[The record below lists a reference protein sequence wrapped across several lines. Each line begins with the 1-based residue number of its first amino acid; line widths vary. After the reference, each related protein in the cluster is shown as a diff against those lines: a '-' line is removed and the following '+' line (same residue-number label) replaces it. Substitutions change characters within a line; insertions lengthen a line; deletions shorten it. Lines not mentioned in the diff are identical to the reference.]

1 MNERLE
7 QRLNYR
13 SAAPQA
19 FKPMYDME
27 AYLKSCGL
35 DHTLLELVK
44 IRASQLNAC
53 AFCLHMHTSE
63 ARTAGESE
71 RRLYLLDAWQESQLY
86 TARERAAL
94 AWTEA
99 LTLVSETHA
108 PDDAYEAVKAQFTP
122 KEIVDLTMA
131 ICQINSWNRL
141 MVGFRAVHPED
152 AKHKAG

>member
-1 MNERLE
+1 ME

-13 SAAPQA
+13 TAAPEA

-27 AYLKSCGL
+27 AYLKGCGL
-35 DHTLLELVK
+35 DHTLIKLVK
-44 IRASQLNAC
+44 VRASQINAC

-63 ARTAGESE
+63 ARAAGESE
-71 RRLYLLDAWQESQLY
+71 RRLYLLDAWQESQLF
-86 TARERAAL
+86 TPRERAAL
-94 AWTEA
+94 TWTEA
-99 LTLVSETHA
+99 LTRVSDTHV
-108 PDDAYEAVKAQFTP
+108 PDEAYEAMKAQFTP

-152 AKHKAG
+152 SKHKVG

>member
-1 MNERLE
+1 ME

-13 SAAPQA
+13 TAAPEA

-27 AYLKSCGL
+27 AYLKGCGL
-35 DHTLLELVK
+35 DHTLIKLVK
-44 IRASQLNAC
+44 VRASQINAC

-63 ARTAGESE
+63 ARAAGESE
-71 RRLYLLDAWQESQLY
+71 RRLYLLDAWQESQLF
-86 TARERAAL
+86 TPRERAAL
-94 AWTEA
+94 TWTEA
-99 LTLVSETHA
+99 LTRVSDTHV
-108 PDDAYEAVKAQFTP
+108 PDEAYEAVKAQFTP

-152 AKHKAG
+152 SKHKAV

>member
-1 MNERLE
+1 MDQRLE

-13 SAAPQA
+13 TAAPEA

-27 AYLKSCGL
+27 AYLKGCGL
-35 DHTLLELVK
+35 DHTLIKLVK
-44 IRASQLNAC
+44 VRASQLNAC

-71 RRLYLLDAWQESQLY
+71 MRLYLLDAWHESQLY

-94 AWTEA
+94 KWTEA
-99 LTLVSETHA
+99 LTLVSQTHA
-108 PDDAYEAVKAQFTP
+108 PDEAYEAVKAEFTP

-152 AKHKAG
+152 AKHKAM

>member
-1 MNERLE
+1 ME

-13 SAAPQA
+13 TAAPEA

-27 AYLKSCGL
+27 AYLKGCGL
-35 DHTLLELVK
+35 ELSLVK
-44 IRASQLNAC
+44 LVKVRASQINGC
-53 AFCLHMHTSE
+53 AYCLHMHTSE
-63 ARTAGESE
+63 ARAAGESE
-71 RRLYLLDAWQESQLY
+71 MRLYLLDAWQESQLF

-99 LTLVSETHA
+99 LTRVSETHA
-108 PDDAYEAVKAQFTP
+108 PDEAYDALKAQFTP

-141 MVGFRAVHPED
+141 MVGFRAVHPND
-152 AKHKAG
+152 AKHKVG

>member
-1 MNERLE
+1 ME

-13 SAAPQA
+13 TAAPEA

-27 AYLKSCGL
+27 AYLKGCGL
-35 DHTLLELVK
+35 DHTLIELVK
-44 IRASQLNAC
+44 VRASQINAC

-63 ARTAGESE
+63 ARAAGESE
-71 RRLYLLDAWQESQLY
+71 RRLYLLDAWQESQLF

-99 LTLVSETHA
+99 LTRVSETHA
-108 PDDAYEAVKAQFTP
+108 PDEAYAALTAQFTP

-141 MVGFRAVHPED
+141 MVGFRVVHPED
-152 AKHKAG
+152 SKHKAG

>member
-1 MNERLE
+1 ME

-13 SAAPQA
+13 TAAPEA

-27 AYLKSCGL
+27 AYLKGCGL
-35 DHTLLELVK
+35 DHTLIKLVK
-44 IRASQLNAC
+44 VRASQINAC

-63 ARTAGESE
+63 ARAAGESE
-71 RRLYLLDAWQESQLY
+71 RRLYLLDAWQESQLF
-86 TARERAAL
+86 TPRERAAL
-94 AWTEA
+94 TWTEA
-99 LTLVSETHA
+99 LTRVSDTHV
-108 PDDAYEAVKAQFTP
+108 PDEAYEAVKAQFTP

-152 AKHKAG
+152 SKHKVG

>member
-1 MNERLE
+1 MD

-13 SAAPQA
+13 TAAPEA

-27 AYLKSCGL
+27 AYLKGCGL
-35 DHTLLELVK
+35 DHALIKLVK
-44 IRASQLNAC
+44 IRASQINGC
-53 AFCLHMHTSE
+53 AYCLHMHTGE
-63 ARTAGESE
+63 ARAAGESE
-71 RRLYLLDAWQESQLY
+71 MRLHLLDAWQESQLY

-108 PDDAYEAVKAQFTP
+108 PDEAYEAVKAQFTP
-122 KEIVDLTMA
+122 KQIVDLTMA

-152 AKHKAG
+152 SKHKAE

>member
-1 MNERLE
+1 ME

-13 SAAPQA
+13 TAAPEA

-27 AYLKSCGL
+27 AYLKGCGL
-35 DHTLLELVK
+35 DHTLIKLVK
-44 IRASQLNAC
+44 VRASQINAC

-63 ARTAGESE
+63 ARAAGESE
-71 RRLYLLDAWQESQLY
+71 RRLYLLDAWQESQLF
-86 TARERAAL
+86 TPRERAAL
-94 AWTEA
+94 TWTEA
-99 LTLVSETHA
+99 LTLVSDTHA
-108 PDDAYEAVKAQFTP
+108 PDHAYEAVKAQFTP

-152 AKHKAG
+152 SKHKVG

>member
-1 MNERLE
+1 MDQRLD

-13 SAAPQA
+13 TAAPEA

-27 AYLKSCGL
+27 AYLKGCGL
-35 DHTLLELVK
+35 DHTLIKLVK
-44 IRASQLNAC
+44 VRASQLNAC

-71 RRLYLLDAWQESQLY
+71 MRLYLLDAWHESQLY

-94 AWTEA
+94 KWTEA
-99 LTLVSETHA
+99 LTLVSQTHA
-108 PDDAYEAVKAQFTP
+108 PDEAYEAVKAEFTP

-152 AKHKAG
+152 AKHKAM